1 MWTPDPTTFVT
12 AEQKATQ
19 AKQATLAAYKA
30 AFDAHLDEV
39 AKQRQYDSRNTIIA
53 YANSTQ
59 AAWAAEA
66 NAFIAWRDGCLM
78 QMFQLL
84 AAVEAGERPAPTVP
98 EFIGGLPEI
107 AWPPATE
114 KEAF

>member
-1 MWTPDPTTFVT
+1 MWTPDPNTFVT
-12 AEQKATQ
+12 AEQKAAV
-19 AKQATLAAYKA
+19 AKQATLGAYKA

-39 AKQRQYDSRNTIIA
+39 AMQRQYDSRNTIAA

-59 AAWAAEA
+59 AAWAGEA
-66 NAFIAWRDGCLM
+66 SAFIAWRDECLM

-84 AAVEAGERPAPTVP
+84 ASVEAGERAAPTIP

-107 AWPPATE
+107 AWPA
-114 KEAF
+114 